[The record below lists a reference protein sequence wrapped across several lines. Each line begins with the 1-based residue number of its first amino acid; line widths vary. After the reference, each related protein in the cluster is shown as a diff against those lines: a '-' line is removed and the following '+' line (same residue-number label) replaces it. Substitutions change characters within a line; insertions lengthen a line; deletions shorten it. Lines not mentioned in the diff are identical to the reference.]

1 MRRHRPGHGSGADRC
16 SASACCADAC
26 PAGATACPAGATAAP
41 GPVEQQGHRLAVTA
55 RANQELILLGGED
68 PADPPQS
75 RGKDLIL
82 FKDHPPRVMLQ
93 AKSNGE
99 KIAFFLNA
107 FQESEYVGLQI
118 KSDFSTPPS
127 EGRWSVRSGNYVDQS
142 MRQQQQ
148 QQQIRRQ
155 DGTSGAF
162 VAQACHADHLTG
174 ADALGSAAMPTRP
187 RPRCQLRPQ
196 RSLKVAGST
205 RRSGRQRHRL
215 QPGSSST
222 ATALDAIISGSVL
235 GTVRRRRRPHPVVS
249 QSGKTPHFQ
258 KMHANAIILQA
269 PPLPPLGGLPQG
281 GSDAPACGSRG
292 SGLLGRAVCAHQGGI
307 GR

>member
-1 MRRHRPGHGSGADRC
+1 M
-16 SASACCADAC
+16 SACRSSLTSR
-26 PAGATACPAGATAAP
+26 P
-41 GPVEQQGHRLAVTA
+41 HRVKEDGQSDLGTMSINQCGSSSSSSRSGGRTA
-55 RANQELILLGGED
+55 R
-68 PADPPQS
+68 
-75 RGKDLIL
+75 
-82 FKDHPPRVMLQ
+82 
-93 AKSNGE
+93 
-99 KIAFFLNA
+99 
-107 FQESEYVGLQI
+107 
-118 KSDFSTPPS
+118 
-127 EGRWSVRSGNYVDQS
+127 
-142 MRQQQQ
+142 
-148 QQQIRRQ
+148 
-155 DGTSGAF
+155 SGAF

>member
-1 MRRHRPGHGSGADRC
+1 MDGG
-16 SASACCADAC
+16 
-26 PAGATACPAGATAAP
+26 TAAP
-41 GPVEQQGHRLAVTA
+41 FQSTSLITLLSSAFDNSRLYLEALTA
-55 RANQELILLGGED
+55 YGLRAQNILAFTNPNAECLLNQELILLGGED

-196 RSLKVAGST
+196 SLKVAIDASVGPPT
-205 RRSGRQRHRL
+205 ATLQPARL
-215 QPGSSST
+215 QLHGYRSRRHNIGFRPWDRAASPPSSPSRQSVREN
-222 ATALDAIISGSVL
+222 ATLS
-235 GTVRRRRRPHPVVS
+235 
-249 QSGKTPHFQ
+249 K
-258 KMHANAIILQA
+258 NA
-269 PPLPPLGGLPQG
+269 
-281 GSDAPACGSRG
+281 CKRNNF
-292 SGLLGRAVCAHQGGI
+292 
-307 GR
+307 